1 MSRKSRV
8 NNSNIHGEIL
18 GDDDLLF
25 IQTGKQTG
33 LVQKLKRENTE
44 SEPGT
49 STLTSNKEKRK
60 IGDHKEKVLCAACVQ
75 PTPPVDHMEELL
87 KERLYREE
95 DQVAAADQMYLEIL
109 GKIIAHNKAVNKNPQ

>member
-1 MSRKSRV
+1 MISH
-8 NNSNIHGEIL
+8 SNLHGEIL
-18 GDDDLLF
+18 VDDDLLF

-44 SEPGT
+44 PGPGT
-49 STLTSNKEKRK
+49 STSTSNKEKRQ
-60 IGDHKEKVLCAACVQ
+60 IGDHKVKVPCATCVQ

>member
-1 MSRKSRV
+1 MISH
-8 NNSNIHGEIL
+8 SNLHGEIL
-18 GDDDLLF
+18 VDDDLLF

-49 STLTSNKEKRK
+49 STLTSNKR
-60 IGDHKEKVLCAACVQ
+60 DHKEKVLCATCVQ